1 MARRRRTFLPRDPM
15 VAIGLAVTAAA
26 IVTCGVVLTLL
37 VRAAC

>member
-1 MARRRRTFLPRDPM
+1 M
-15 VAIGLAVTAAA
+15 VAIGVAMTVAA